1 MEDGDRIDEINAE
14 LEELEQLME
23 DTDAASL
30 KEKSARWDKLVL
42 ERAELEG
49 FSKAEAR
56 KILAEIN
63 REAEREIK
71 AEVKAAVAAEN
82 ATMTIREIDAANFE
96 YAKMAMCENPNAK
109 TIFDLQCAT
118 WNHLEHLIRHDA
130 DTKATF
136 NILRKAGAKYPDPKH
151 FATTELGEA
160 LYYSTL
166 ERLMRG
172 KPDRWQAVL
181 ESLRNG
187 LSVDEIFT
195 DLFWDDDF
203 YEKFELR

>member
-1 MEDGDRIDEINAE
+1 
-14 LEELEQLME
+14 ME

-49 FSKAEAR
+49 FTKTEAR

-63 REAEREIK
+63 REAEEKIRAK
-71 AEVKAAVAAEN
+71 FAAE
-82 ATMTIREIDAANFE
+82 TVQESDAANFE

-136 NILRKAGAKYPDPKH
+136 NVLRKAGAKYPDPKH

-160 LYYSTL
+160 LYYCTL
-166 ERLMRG
+166 ETLLRG
-172 KPDRWQAVL
+172 KSDRWRAVL
-181 ESLRNG
+181 ELLRDG
-187 LSVDEIFT
+187 LSPDEIFI
-195 DLFWDDDF
+195 DLFFDEKF
-203 YEKFELR
+203 QEKFEMR